1 MAFCTNC
8 GKPLAENACFCS
20 ACGKATGI
28 PAVRAGQVTVQ
39 KNTAPVF
46 GLRKYTGVSRRLP
59 FVGNL
64 SIEVSAPKDAMNEYV
79 RQFHGYVNS
88 LMRNFQRD
96 YRQYCSTFDGYID
109 VFVDV
114 NGTYVRAA
122 AQEAVGLLLSYGYYH
137 YTEQDLLNY
146 FQDTPAFKA
155 LDEFHESNL
164 ELANA
169 YLEDNYNQAV
179 NKINNMPNQT
189 FFGMGLGGMALS
201 YGLSAMT
208 GAMQNKRA
216 NKMIENSRK
225 LTPAQERE
233 FFSIVR
239 EADVMFFVWDEL
251 NNVGNTAISL
261 LADME
266 SGSVDWPFQP
276 EIDEAMR
283 IFENMKNPRFPQDQL
298 AVTAKRVLEE
308 FPYIGDLYPFLK
320 QRFGD
325 TPQIRQ
331 IEQYFFDPQLYRFFR
346 IFPEYQ

>member
-8 GKPLAENACFCS
+8 GKPLPENARFCS

-28 PAVRAGQVTVQ
+28 PAARAGQMTSNQYASAV
-39 KNTAPVF
+39 A
-46 GLRKYTGVSRRLP
+46 GIRKYTGVSRQLP
-59 FVGNL
+59 FIGDL

-79 RQFHGYVNS
+79 RQFHYYVNS

-96 YRQYCSTFDGYID
+96 YRQYCSTVNGYLD
-109 VFVDV
+109 VFVDI

-137 YTEQDLLNY
+137 YTEQDILNY
-146 FQDTPAFKA
+146 FQDTSAFKE
-155 LDEFHESNL
+155 LDKFHESNL

-179 NKINNMPNQT
+179 NRINNMPNQT

-201 YGLSAMT
+201 YGLSAVT

-216 NKMIENSRK
+216 NKMIENSGK
-225 LTPAQERE
+225 LTPAQEME

-239 EADVMFFVWDEL
+239 EADVMFLVWDEL
-251 NNVGNTAISL
+251 INVGNTAISL
-261 LADME
+261 LADMN
-266 SGSVDWPFQP
+266 SGSVDWPFQT
-276 EIDEAMR
+276 EIDEALR
-283 IFENMKNPRFPQDQL
+283 IFENMKNPHFPPDQL
-298 AVTAKRVLEE
+298 AAAAKRVLEE

-325 TPQIRQ
+325 TPRIRQ
-331 IEQYFFDPQLYRFFR
+331 LEQYFFDPRLYRFFR